1 MSTMEADGR
10 DRRTVLSRYLRDVR
24 RVADLNDSDAQG
36 REGNRLRLRR
46 YPLRLRWR
54 LATDSL
60 S

>member
-36 REGNRLRLRR
+36 REGNRLRR